1 MHALLQAIA
10 RAASQPPSGDARRL
24 FHGRG
29 GVHSGEEAWTLD
41 LFPPV
46 ALLTSHRPATDT
58 ELATVGEALAA
69 HWPALVPG
77 RPLCWVHQCRDG
89 LQVQTGLMAGA
100 LPDPHHAVEAD
111 ARFELQLLRGRNHGF
126 FLDMAEGRRWLR
138 EHLVTRPGARVLNL
152 FAYTCAFSVVALQ
165 AGAAEVINLDMSP
178 GALATGR
185 RNHALNGVEAG
196 ARFWAHD
203 LFASWAKVRRAGP
216 FDLVIVDPPSYQK
229 GSFVA
234 TKDWARVLRRLPDLL
249 APDGHALLCL
259 NAPELPEAFLR
270 EVLVAEAPALR
281 LLQRLPQSRG
291 FEDVDLD
298 RALKALVVQCPAGD
312 GQASPAEV

>member
-1 MHALLQAIA
+1 MLRDRRRAPVDLALPRLPMHALLQAIA

-29 GVHSGEEAWTLD
+29 GVHLGEEAWTLD

-152 FAYTCAFSVVALQ
+152 FAPKTPKPLRTLSQIQIKRQNSSQFILPRRIRIVSEVDSVSIIKSSRLSIANRSPTLRLFSMTMSVPSIDLAGRTCTLIYSQLALLQVRMKLWFLTALGSVWLVVAC
-165 AGAAEVINLDMSP
+165 V
-178 GALATGR
+178 
-185 RNHALNGVEAG
+185 
-196 ARFWAHD
+196 
-203 LFASWAKVRRAGP
+203 
-216 FDLVIVDPPSYQK
+216 
-229 GSFVA
+229 
-234 TKDWARVLRRLPDLL
+234 
-249 APDGHALLCL
+249 
-259 NAPELPEAFLR
+259 
-270 EVLVAEAPALR
+270 
-281 LLQRLPQSRG
+281 
-291 FEDVDLD
+291 
-298 RALKALVVQCPAGD
+298 
-312 GQASPAEV
+312 

>member
-1 MHALLQAIA
+1 MHALLDAIA
-10 RAASQPPSGDARRL
+10 LAARQPPSVDARRL

-29 GVHSGEEAWTLD
+29 GRHPGEEAWTLD

-46 ALLTSHRPATDT
+46 ALLTSHRQADET
-58 ELATVGEALAA
+58 ELAAVGQALAS
-69 HWPALVPG
+69 HWPALVPDQ
-77 RPLCWVHQCRDG
+77 PLCWVHQCRDG
-89 LQVQTGLMAGA
+89 LQVQTRLMAGTV
-100 LPDPHHAVEAD
+100 PEPHHAVEAG
-111 ARFELQLLRGRNHGF
+111 ARYELHLLRGRNHGF

-138 EHLVTRPGARVLNL
+138 DHVARQPGARVLNL

-165 AGAAEVINLDMSP
+165 AGAAEVVNVDMSA

-185 RNHALNGVEAG
+185 RNHALNGVESG

-216 FDLVIVDPPSYQK
+216 FDVVVVDPPSYQK

-234 TKDWARVLRRLPDLL
+234 TKDWARVLRRLPDLM
-249 APDGHALLCL
+249 APGGHALLCL

-270 EVLVAEAPALR
+270 ETLGAEAPALR
-281 LLQRLPQSRG
+281 VLQRLAPAKG
-291 FEDVDLD
+291 FTDVDAD
-298 RALKALVVQCPAGD
+298 RALKALVVRRPASD
-312 GQASPAEV
+312 L

>member
-1 MHALLQAIA
+1 MRALLHAIA
-10 RAASQPPSGDARRL
+10 QAAGQPPLADARRL

-29 GVHSGEEAWTLD
+29 GLHPGEEAWTLD

-46 ALLTSHRPATDT
+46 ALLTSHRPATDA
-58 ELATVGEALAA
+58 ELAAVGDTLAS

-89 LQVQTGLMAGA
+89 LQVQTRLMAGD
-100 LPDPHHAVEAD
+100 LPDPHHAVEAG
-111 ARFELQLLRGRNHGF
+111 ARFELHLLRGRNHGF

-138 EHLVTRPGARVLNL
+138 EHIAAHPGARVLNL

-165 AGAAEVINLDMSP
+165 AGAAEVVNLDMSP

-185 RNHALNGVEAG
+185 RNHALNGVVDG

-216 FDLVIVDPPSYQK
+216 FDVVIVDPPSYQK

-234 TKDWARVLRRLPDLL
+234 TKDWARVLRRLPELL
-249 APDGHALLCL
+249 APGGHALLCL

-270 EVLVAEAPALR
+270 DALAAEAPTLQG
-281 LLQRLPQSRG
+281 LQRLPNPPG
-291 FEDVDLD
+291 FEDADTD
-298 RALKALVVQCPAGD
+298 RALKVLVAQAPHGD
-312 GQASPAEV
+312 IACATC